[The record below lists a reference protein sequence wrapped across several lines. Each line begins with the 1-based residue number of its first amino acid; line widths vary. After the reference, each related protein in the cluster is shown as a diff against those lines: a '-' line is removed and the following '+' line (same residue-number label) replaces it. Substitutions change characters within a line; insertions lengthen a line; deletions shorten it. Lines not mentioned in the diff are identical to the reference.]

1 MECSRI
7 GQIEHQPVFVLRV
20 RCPAQR
26 EPFLKYFSINF
37 AVTNLAIP
45 FKILAIPLRKALKGK
60 ITQLVNHFITR
71 INLFFSYTNFY
82 LISSRDH
89 RQSFVPNPRINH
101 QPIHCFERT
110 VVLDVSTP
118 WAIEIFRK
126 KLFFDMKMVLFGQE
140 VYSSSQRMLIFD
152 IKMVVF
158 DRKLY
163 FSSQK

>member
-118 WAIEIFRK
+118 WAI
-126 KLFFDMKMVLFGQE
+126 GQE

>member
-71 INLFFSYTNFY
+71 INLFFSNTNFY

-89 RQSFVPNPRINH
+89 RQSFVPNPRIK
-101 QPIHCFERT
+101 QTIHRFNG
-110 VVLDVSTP
+110 
-118 WAIEIFRK
+118 FRAGK
-126 KLFFDMKMVLFGQE
+126 WLISIKNGSFGRKFTDFDMKMA
-140 VYSSSQRMLIFD
+140 IFARKWFFWNGIND
-152 IKMVVF
+152 FNIKLVVF
-158 DRKLY
+158 D
-163 FSSQK
+163 QK